1 MNFGEAI
8 KSVFSNY
15 ANFKGRARRSEY
27 WYFVLFNILVS
38 LVLSG
43 LTLISPK
50 LNILNSIYSLVVFI
64 PGLAVAVRRLHDIG
78 KSGWTYLI
86 VLIPAIVLVIL
97 SAFVVVATGGTY
109 GYGKSSDL
117 SIGLIAVFFIALIAT
132 LVCAIIFIVWMC
144 RDSEPG
150 TNNWGPNPKEQT
162 TDNTN
167 QY

>member
-15 ANFKGRARRSEY
+15 ANFRGRARRSEY

-50 LNILNSIYSLVVFI
+50 LSILNSIYSLAVFI

-78 KSGWTYLI
+78 KSGWNYLI

-97 SAFVVVATGGTY
+97 SVFVVAQTSYSYYHSDPSLALIAAFV
-109 GYGKSSDL
+109 
-117 SIGLIAVFFIALIAT
+117 IALLAT
-132 LVCAIIFIVWMC
+132 LVCSIVFIVWMC

-150 TNNWGPNPKEQT
+150 TNKWGENPKGIG
-162 TDNTN
+162 NNNMN

>member
-1 MNFGEAI
+1 MSFGEAI

-50 LNILNSIYSLVVFI
+50 LSILNSIYSLVVFI

-109 GYGKSSDL
+109 SSDPN
-117 SIGLIAVFFIALIAT
+117 IGLIAVFFIALIAT
-132 LVCAIIFIVWMC
+132 LVCAIVFIVWMC

-162 TDNTN
+162 PNNTY